1 MATILSIEDEKSI
14 KKALFVVGM
23 GLCVAALVFLALSAV
38 SLWLV
43 HFGVCDSGEK
53 NCCLFAHQ
61 KWQFSGIF
69 SSLKDAYT
77 NWFAVLYHNDFS
89 GLRKFLLWV
98 PVIVPFL
105 SLMVL
110 VIFVLHSSYSFT
122 LWYILNNHFAKLAD
136 IARMGLLEN
145 TRLVLGRFGD
155 FLLGVPKAAAILCVG
170 ETGCGKTS
178 TVAVPSILR
187 SDSMSVVA
195 VDNSGTLARH
205 SSGYRAKLGPIYYF
219 NWDIADDVDKDM
231 LYPHW
236 NPLAEE
242 NLPDNEEDKN
252 NYIYF
257 LASYMVAGDG
267 LQSDDNYW
275 KWLASGTL
283 SAFMNFLLLKCKQ
296 AEANDY
302 FLGQILEKSRLAS
315 DDKDI
320 LLSYYALMPEEY
332 FEKATKMFD
341 KTELNSDDYFPIG
354 NWGGIPD
361 TWQGKRP
368 CLGML
373 VDWLVQNYLNGKKEG
388 KADWRTWIEELLFEA
403 SVFNYGSLVI
413 KGLRQF
419 LYLSAQQRELVFAQM
434 LRPLKVFVNQTV
446 REKTSDND
454 FTIKDLQGKINP
466 ETNKVEPI
474 TIYTTAKT
482 KTTKFINRLFMDV
495 LLRYGVIEQKQKNSR
510 EILMVFDDVGQ
521 MVKVRSLEES
531 VAKGPDKGVS
541 FLLLCNSLNNL
552 ELVYGREVLETLVSN
567 TEYKIIMADSSSK
580 MSRQLDKMAIFASK
594 SVQIPKDKR
603 KIFKSH
609 LHFSDTNYFHQLAI
623 DLQVKKNLQVKTMGY
638 QLLLMNGYYH
648 RPVLTQNTS
657 FVKDV
662 LFKDKAAEPATYFLD
677 DRVLKDRDTVKFDI
691 PTVDSVLIDSDLGID
706 DEVELNQYIDVVYND
721 IRSKVP
727 DDPKIET
734 VMIDDISTKWR
745 KKTNEHQGT
754 KSVLQDEWWLD
765 EDSFGADVVASLNNP
780 FMIKK

>member
-1 MATILSIEDEKSI
+1 MAATLSIEDEKSI
-14 KKALFVVGM
+14 KKALLVAGM
-23 GLCVAALVFLALSAV
+23 ALCVAALVFLVLSAA

-43 HFGVCDSGEK
+43 HLGVCNSGGQD
-53 NCCLFAHQ
+53 CCLFVHNE
-61 KWQFSGIF
+61 WQFSGIF
-69 SSLKDAYT
+69 ASLKDAYS
-77 NWFAVLYHNDFS
+77 NWFNVLNDNNFD
-89 GLRKFLLWV
+89 GQRLFLLWV
-98 PVIVPFL
+98 PIIVPFL
-105 SLMVL
+105 SLTVL
-110 VIFVLHSSYSFT
+110 IILVLRSSYSFT
-122 LWYILNNHFAKLAD
+122 LWYVLNNHFAKLSD
-136 IARMGLLEN
+136 ITKMGLLEN

-155 FLLGVPKAAAILCVG
+155 YLLGTSKAAAILCVG

-178 TVAVPSILR
+178 TIAVPSILR
-187 SDSMSVVA
+187 SDEMTIVA

-219 NWDIADDVDKDM
+219 NWDIADEPEKDM

-242 NLPDNEEDKN
+242 NLPDNEGEKKD
-252 NYIYF
+252 YLDF

-283 SAFMNFLLLKCKQ
+283 STFISFLLIKCKQ

-302 FLGQILEKSRLAS
+302 FLGQILEKSRLS
-315 DDKDI
+315 SEDKDI
-320 LLSYYALMPEEY
+320 LLSYYAMMPEKY
-332 FEKATKMFD
+332 FEKASVMINKS
-341 KTELNSDDYFPIG
+341 EINSDDYFPIG
-354 NWGGIPD
+354 SWEGIPE

-373 VDWLVQNYLNGKKEG
+373 VDWLVQNYLAG
-388 KADWRTWIEELLFEA
+388 KANRKVDWRAWIEKLLFEA
-403 SVFNYGSLVI
+403 SVFNYGLTVI
-413 KGLRQF
+413 KGLQQF

-454 FTIKDLQGKINP
+454 FTIKDLQGKFNS
-466 ETNKVEPI
+466 ETQKFEPI

-495 LLRYGVIEQKQKNSR
+495 LLRYGVIEQKQKNIR

-521 MVKVRSLEES
+521 MVKVRSLSES
-531 VAKGPDKGVS
+531 VARGPDKGVS

-552 ELVYGREVLETLVSN
+552 ELTYGREILENLVSN

-580 MSRQLDKMAIFASK
+580 MSRQLNKMAIFASK

-603 KIFKSH
+603 RIFKSKP
-609 LHFSDTNYFHQLAI
+609 HFSDTNYFHRLAV
-623 DLQVKKNLQVKTMGY
+623 DLQVKKNLQIKTMGY
-638 QLLLMNGYYH
+638 QLLLINGYYH
-648 RPVLTQNTS
+648 RPVLTKNTS
-657 FVKDV
+657 FVRDI
-662 LFKDKAAEPATYFLD
+662 LFMNKAAEPAVYFLD
-677 DRVLKDRDTVKFDI
+677 ERILKNREQIIMDVPSVDAVLM
-691 PTVDSVLIDSDLGID
+691 DSDLGID

-721 IRSKVP
+721 VRSKVP
-727 DDPKIET
+727 EDPKMEA

-745 KKTNEHQGT
+745 KKGNEQQGV
-754 KSVLQDEWWLD
+754 KSILYDEWWLD
-765 EDSFGADVVASLNNP
+765 ENAFGVETSNNLNNP